1 MFLSGHLFVA
11 VRIIAFRNIPFFMF
25 GIVELTSRYRVKL
38 PDKMDV
44 DHAARGLVQ
53 IWTTYRYK
61 KYDVRLY
68 LTLVYRKS
76 MPY

>member
-61 KYDVRLY
+61 KYNVGLY
-68 LTLVYRKS
+68 LTLYALFNK
-76 MPY
+76 P